1 MSSPRLVN
9 DQPANPSRPGSALF
23 VPVVLVGALV
33 LVLVS
38 TWRPLPPPPTSP
50 VSLPEL
56 SRTNLF
62 RYSGVWIQKG
72 RTNPFTGVMLDYY
85 PDGMLMSRSVV
96 SNGLLNGLS
105 QGWYTNH
112 QLQVQETYHTNYSD
126 GLRTKWYPNGQKQ
139 SEAWVTLSKISGLYR
154 RWYPD
159 GVLAEEIPMRDGQIE
174 GLGRAYYESGFVKAE
189 VTYHDGK
196 VTDQHTWKDGEHA
209 APGQGHVP
217 AVRQGAGRGDG
228 AARQGEAGAL
238 AAAEAQAGR
247 VADGDAG
254 RAGAV
259 DRDPGAQGE
268 RAAAG
273 Q

>member
-209 APGQGHVP
+209 APGH
-217 AVRQGAGRGDG
+217 
-228 AARQGEAGAL
+228 
-238 AAAEAQAGR
+238 
-247 VADGDAG
+247 
-254 RAGAV
+254 
-259 DRDPGAQGE
+259 
-268 RAAAG
+268 
-273 Q
+273 